1 MSIFLNLT
9 CLTPSP
15 SYSYLER
22 LTHIIVENV
31 HFFRVMDFLCALPY
45 ASGQESENKAMLM
58 CGLDNLDES
67 LGADGGDGG
76 EVEESPLHIRINPLE
91 YCFRKEVS
99 AMMNSS
105 TYDLIFFHQTNKAM
119 TICFPLSLKQRL
131 LNPGLFSL
139 DRYVTFKRRPIQTL
153 ELTYSSFDTATFT
166 LLDDLLK
173 DGALHL
179 VTLRL
184 R

>member
-1 MSIFLNLT
+1 MGELAADQKRIF
-9 CLTPSP
+9 
-15 SYSYLER
+15 YSHVYLSQSHLFNPPPPLPFRYLER

-67 LGADGGDGG
+67 LGEDGGDGG

-99 AMMNSS
+99 AMMNSG
-105 TYDLIFFHQTNKAM
+105 TYEK
-119 TICFPLSLKQRL
+119 
-131 LNPGLFSL
+131 
-139 DRYVTFKRRPIQTL
+139 V
-153 ELTYSSFDTATFT
+153 
-166 LLDDLLK
+166 
-173 DGALHL
+173 
-179 VTLRL
+179 
-184 R
+184 